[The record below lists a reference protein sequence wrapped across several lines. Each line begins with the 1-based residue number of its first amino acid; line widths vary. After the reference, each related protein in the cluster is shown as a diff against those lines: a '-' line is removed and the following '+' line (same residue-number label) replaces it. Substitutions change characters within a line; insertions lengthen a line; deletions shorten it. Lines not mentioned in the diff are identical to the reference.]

1 MIFADVRN
9 MYALPFEGCEVGDGI
24 SVYIFTLTSETWSD
38 SFRLLSSQQCFL
50 TFWRITAEGNC
61 CWKNGVVF
69 FILNTIFTA
78 VLFFSSS
85 SPKKQVSQLRWDQ
98 CALNFNSNEILTV
111 WFSEVLNF
119 WSAISPAS
127 GNCQC
132 HRPIGGNVWGAKI
145 ACLRQKD

>member
-9 MYALPFEGCEVGDGI
+9 MYALPFEGCEMGDGI

-38 SFRLLSSQQCFL
+38 SFRLSSSQQCFL

-69 FILNTIFTA
+69 SYWTLFSQQFY
-78 VLFFSSS
+78 FFSSS

-127 GNCQC
+127 GNCQFSVIDQSEEMC
-132 HRPIGGNVWGAKI
+132 EELK
-145 ACLRQKD
+145 